1 MSGSGRG
8 GAGGGGVDMDMEILV
23 VQKIVSKQICD
34 IFISDIK
41 NLDYYFK
48 IITKNV
54 KIII

>member
-1 MSGSGRG
+1 MDRG
-8 GAGGGGVDMDMEILV
+8 EVEQGAGGVDMDMEILV

-48 IITKNV
+48 IIM
-54 KIII
+54 

>member
-48 IITKNV
+48 IIM
-54 KIII
+54 